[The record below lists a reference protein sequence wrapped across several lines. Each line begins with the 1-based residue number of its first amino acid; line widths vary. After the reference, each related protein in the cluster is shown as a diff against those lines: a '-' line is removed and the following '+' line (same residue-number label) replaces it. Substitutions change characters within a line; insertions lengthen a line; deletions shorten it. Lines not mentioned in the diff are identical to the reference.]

1 MAAFLLK
8 RILQAIPVLLGVA
21 FITLLLFDVAGGDPC
36 LTKLGKAPT
45 EAQVQQC
52 HEELGLDLPL
62 FAQYTRFL
70 GQVITL
76 DFGVSWTYDTPV
88 REIFIRGIGPTLS
101 LSVPAFLIG
110 SFIAVVLALLVSFY
124 RGGLLDRVVTAGA
137 IAGISV
143 SSLIYILVGQWLLA
157 DQWKLFPIWGYEYG
171 PGAITF
177 VALPVLIWVALSVGT
192 DVRYFRTV
200 ALEEIGRDYVRTARA
215 KGISEGKVLFKHVLK
230 NCSVPIITRMT
241 IIVPFLIT
249 GSFLM
254 EIFFGIPGL
263 GSTLYTAVTNSD
275 LPVVK
280 ALTML
285 GATLYVIFNIV
296 ADVLYAALD
305 PRIRVGG

>member
-1 MAAFLLK
+1 MLAFLLK
-8 RILQAIPVLLGVA
+8 RVLQAIPVLLGVA
-21 FITLLLFDVAGGDPC
+21 FITLVLFDVAGGDPC

-45 EAQVQQC
+45 EAQVERC

-62 FAQYTRFL
+62 AAQYVRFL
-70 GQVITL
+70 GQVVTL
-76 DFGVSWTYDTPV
+76 DFGESWTYDTPV

-157 DQWKLFPIWGYEYG
+157 DKWKLFPIWGYEYG

-215 KGISEGKVLFKHVLK
+215 KGIPERTVLFKHVLK
-230 NCSVPIITRMT
+230 NCSVPIITRLT

-263 GSTLYTAVTNSD
+263 GSTLYAAVTNSD

-305 PRIRVGG
+305 PRIRVQ